1 MTEITRVPL
10 RPIAKG
16 SLTKLWIGVLVALLI
31 GAGLAW
37 TAIPKGV
44 SVETLVEGT
53 GPNPTETDVVFV
65 NYKGSLADN
74 GEVFDESQ
82 PIPLPDEVKAVFPE
96 GNPLP
101 LAQMV
106 PGFREGA
113 LQMQKGGK
121 YELFIPSDKAYGPN
135 PPEGAPIPAD
145 ADLKFEVEMIDSM
158 SEEDFQRRI
167 GMLQKMMEEQ
177 NGGAA
182 GGPAQGAPQGAPVG
196 PPPGQ

>member
-10 RPIAKG
+10 RPITKG

-37 TAIPKGV
+37 AAIPKGV

-113 LQMQKGGK
+113 LKMQKGGK
-121 YELFIPSDKAYGPN
+121 YILFIPSELGYGET
-135 PPEGAPIPAD
+135 PPPGAPIPPG
-145 ADLKFEVEMIDSM
+145 ADLEFEVELVDFM
-158 SEEDFQRRI
+158 SDEDFQRRVGI
-167 GMLQKMMEEQ
+167 IQQMM
-177 NGGAA
+177 GPPPGAE
-182 GGPAQGAPQGAPVG
+182 GAQGAPQAPA
-196 PPPGQ
+196 GQ